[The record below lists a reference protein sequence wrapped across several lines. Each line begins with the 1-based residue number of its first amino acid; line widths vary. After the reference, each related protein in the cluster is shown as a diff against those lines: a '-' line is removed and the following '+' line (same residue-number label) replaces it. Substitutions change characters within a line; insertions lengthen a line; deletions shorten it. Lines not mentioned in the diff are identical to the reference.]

1 MVTAHTSILVLL
13 QVDTATPLPL
23 LVAQMPWSDCC
34 EGELGEVLEYLRK
47 SKYLSLPGFQKL
59 WNISGDMPMG
69 PNVLQMLPICC
80 FTFDTVAL
88 YSQRL
93 QPMGKMHEA
102 FVCL

>member
-47 SKYLSLPGFQKL
+47 SKYLSLPEEWL
-59 WNISGDMPMG
+59 EHI
-69 PNVLQMLPICC
+69 
-80 FTFDTVAL
+80 
-88 YSQRL
+88 
-93 QPMGKMHEA
+93 
-102 FVCL
+102 